1 MKIEVKKTIWPSLI
15 SSGVIL
21 VLGLLLFFKSSVTL
35 MGISYIFGGLIIAI
49 GVLAIVRFISNNHSD
64 ISNQLNI
71 VYGIICIISGIFFIE
86 KPEIIGSIIP
96 VVMGIGIIISSSLKI
111 QQSFNLKSLNSSYF
125 FWSFVTALLSLIC
138 GIVLLFNPFKGAVII
153 TKVIGIFLVMYA
165 ILDICNT
172 IVLKKSGVSISIS
185 TVNDKDTKS
194 KSNHRKA
201 KDAKIIKEVT
211 KKGDGKSDTI

>member
-21 VLGLLLFFKSSVTL
+21 VLGLLLLFKSSVTL

-71 VYGIICIISGIFFIE
+71 IYGIICIISGIFFIE

-138 GIVLLFNPFKGAVII
+138 GVVLLFNPFKGAVII

-185 TVNDKDTKS
+185 TVNDKDIKS
-194 KSNHRKA
+194 KSNHKKA

-211 KKGDGKSDTI
+211 KKGDEEE

>member
-15 SSGVIL
+15 SSGIIL

-71 VYGIICIISGIFFIE
+71 IYGIICIISGIFFIE

-96 VVMGIGIIISSSLKI
+96 VVMGISIIISSSLKI

-138 GIVLLFNPFKGAVII
+138 GVVLLFNPFKGAVII

-185 TVNDKDTKS
+185 TVNDKDIKS

-201 KDAKIIKEVT
+201 KEAKIIKEVT
-211 KKGDGKSDTI
+211 KKGDDEE

>member
-71 VYGIICIISGIFFIE
+71 IYGIICIISGIFFIE

-138 GIVLLFNPFKGAVII
+138 GVVLLFNPFKGAVII

-201 KDAKIIKEVT
+201 KNAKIIKEVT
-211 KKGDGKSDTI
+211 KKDNYI

>member
-138 GIVLLFNPFKGAVII
+138 GVVLLFNPFKGTVII

-172 IVLKKSGVSISIS
+172 LVLKKSGVSISIS
-185 TVNDKDTKS
+185 TVNDKDIKS

-201 KDAKIIKEVT
+201 KNAKIIKEVT
-211 KKGDGKSDTI
+211 KKGDEEE

>member
-71 VYGIICIISGIFFIE
+71 IYGIICIISGIFFIE

-138 GIVLLFNPFKGAVII
+138 GVILLFNPFKGAVII

-201 KDAKIIKEVT
+201 KDAKVIKEVT
-211 KKGDGKSDTI
+211 KKGDEEE

>member
-71 VYGIICIISGIFFIE
+71 IYGIICIIIGIFFIE

-138 GIVLLFNPFKGAVII
+138 GVVLLFNPFKGAVII

-185 TVNDKDTKS
+185 TVNDKDIKS

-211 KKGDGKSDTI
+211 KKGDEEE

>member
-1 MKIEVKKTIWPSLI
+1 MKIEVKKTMWPSLI
-15 SSGVIL
+15 SSAVIL

-49 GVLAIVRFISNNHSD
+49 GVLAIIRFISNDHSD

-71 VYGIICIISGIFFIE
+71 IYGIICIISGIFFIE

-138 GIVLLFNPFKGAVII
+138 GVVLLFNPFKGAVII
-153 TKVIGIFLVMYA
+153 TKVIGIFLAIYA

-185 TVNDKDTKS
+185 TVDDKDTKS
-194 KSNHRKA
+194 KSKHKKT

-211 KKGDGKSDTI
+211 KKGDEEE

>member
-138 GIVLLFNPFKGAVII
+138 GVVLLFNPFKGAVII

-185 TVNDKDTKS
+185 TVNDKDTQS

-211 KKGDGKSDTI
+211 KKGDEEE

>member
-71 VYGIICIISGIFFIE
+71 IYGIICIISGIFFIE

-138 GIVLLFNPFKGAVII
+138 GVILLFNPFKGAVII

-211 KKGDGKSDTI
+211 KKGDEEE

>member
-138 GIVLLFNPFKGAVII
+138 GVVLLFNPFKGAVII

-185 TVNDKDTKS
+185 TVNDKDIKS

-211 KKGDGKSDTI
+211 KKGDEEE

>member
-71 VYGIICIISGIFFIE
+71 IYGIICIISGIFFIE

-138 GIVLLFNPFKGAVII
+138 GVILLFNPFKGAVII

-185 TVNDKDTKS
+185 TVNDKDINS

-211 KKGDGKSDTI
+211 KKGEEEE

>member
-71 VYGIICIISGIFFIE
+71 IYGIICIISGIFFIE

-138 GIVLLFNPFKGAVII
+138 GVVLLFNPFKGAVII

-201 KDAKIIKEVT
+201 KNAKIIKEVT
-211 KKGDGKSDTI
+211 KIGDEEE

>member
-153 TKVIGIFLVMYA
+153 TKAIGIFLVMYA

-185 TVNDKDTKS
+185 TVNDKDIKS
-194 KSNHRKA
+194 KSNHKKA

-211 KKGDGKSDTI
+211 KKGDEE

>member
-1 MKIEVKKTIWPSLI
+1 MKIEVKKTMWPSLI
-15 SSGVIL
+15 SSAVIL

-49 GVLAIVRFISNNHSD
+49 GVLAIIRFISNDHSD

-71 VYGIICIISGIFFIE
+71 IYGIICIISGIFFIE

-96 VVMGIGIIISSSLKI
+96 IVMGIGIIISSSLKI
-111 QQSFNLKSLNSSYF
+111 QQSFNLKSLNSNYF

-138 GIVLLFNPFKGAVII
+138 GVVLLFNPFKGAVII
-153 TKVIGIFLVMYA
+153 TKVIGIFLAIYA

-185 TVNDKDTKS
+185 TVDDKDTKS
-194 KSNHRKA
+194 KSKHK
-201 KDAKIIKEVT
+201 KTKEAKIIKEVT
-211 KKGDGKSDTI
+211 KKGDEEE

>member
-1 MKIEVKKTIWPSLI
+1 MKIEVKKTICPSLI

-71 VYGIICIISGIFFIE
+71 IYGIICIISGIFFIE

-138 GIVLLFNPFKGAVII
+138 GVILLFNPFKGAVII
-153 TKVIGIFLVMYA
+153 TKVIGIFLAIYA

-185 TVNDKDTKS
+185 TVDDKDAKS
-194 KSNHRKA
+194 KSKHKKT
-201 KDAKIIKEVT
+201 KDAKVIKEVT
-211 KKGDGKSDTI
+211 KKEDEN

>member
-111 QQSFNLKSLNSSYF
+111 QQSFNHKSLNSSYF

-138 GIVLLFNPFKGAVII
+138 GVVLLFNPFKGAVII

-211 KKGDGKSDTI
+211 KKGDEEE

>member
-71 VYGIICIISGIFFIE
+71 IYGIICIISGIFFIE

-138 GIVLLFNPFKGAVII
+138 GVVLLFNPFKGAVII

-172 IVLKKSGVSISIS
+172 IVLKNSGVSISIS

-211 KKGDGKSDTI
+211 KKGDEEE

>member
-1 MKIEVKKTIWPSLI
+1 MRMKIEVKKTIWPSLI

-71 VYGIICIISGIFFIE
+71 IYGIICIISGIFFIE

-138 GIVLLFNPFKGAVII
+138 GVILLFNPFKGAVII

-185 TVNDKDTKS
+185 TVNDKDIKS

-211 KKGDGKSDTI
+211 KKGDEEE

>member
-71 VYGIICIISGIFFIE
+71 IYGIICIISGIFFIE

-138 GIVLLFNPFKGAVII
+138 GVVLLFNPFKGAVII
-153 TKVIGIFLVMYA
+153 TKVIGIFLVIYA

-172 IVLKKSGVSISIS
+172 VVLKKSGVSISIS

-211 KKGDGKSDTI
+211 KKGDEEE

>member
-1 MKIEVKKTIWPSLI
+1 MKIEVKKTVWPSLI

-138 GIVLLFNPFKGAVII
+138 GVVLLFNPFKGAVII

-172 IVLKKSGVSISIS
+172 LVLKKSGVSISIS
-185 TVNDKDTKS
+185 TVNDKDIKS

-201 KDAKIIKEVT
+201 KNAKIIKEVT
-211 KKGDGKSDTI
+211 KKGDEEE

>member
-71 VYGIICIISGIFFIE
+71 IYGIICIISGIFFIE

-111 QQSFNLKSLNSSYF
+111 QQSFNLRSLNSSYF

-138 GIVLLFNPFKGAVII
+138 GVVLLFNPFKGAVII
-153 TKVIGIFLVMYA
+153 TKVIGIFLVIYA

-201 KDAKIIKEVT
+201 KNAKIIKEVT
-211 KKGDGKSDTI
+211 KKGDEEE

>member
-138 GIVLLFNPFKGAVII
+138 GVILLFNPFKGAVII

-185 TVNDKDTKS
+185 TVGDKGAKS
-194 KSNHRKA
+194 KSKHKKT

-211 KKGDGKSDTI
+211 KKEDEN

>member
-111 QQSFNLKSLNSSYF
+111 QQSFNVKSLNSSYF

-138 GIVLLFNPFKGAVII
+138 GVVLLFNPFKGAVII

-185 TVNDKDTKS
+185 TVNDKDIKS
-194 KSNHRKA
+194 KSNHKKA

-211 KKGDGKSDTI
+211 KKGDEE

>member
-138 GIVLLFNPFKGAVII
+138 GVVLLFNPFKGAVII
-153 TKVIGIFLVMYA
+153 TKVIGIFLVIYA

-211 KKGDGKSDTI
+211 KKGDEEE

>member
-21 VLGLLLFFKSSVTL
+21 VLGLLLFFKSLVTL

-71 VYGIICIISGIFFIE
+71 IYGIICIISGIFFIE

-138 GIVLLFNPFKGAVII
+138 GVVLLFNPFKGAVII

-201 KDAKIIKEVT
+201 KNAKIIKEVT
-211 KKGDGKSDTI
+211 KKGDEEE

>member
-71 VYGIICIISGIFFIE
+71 IYGIICIISGIFFIE

-211 KKGDGKSDTI
+211 KKGDEEE

>member
-138 GIVLLFNPFKGAVII
+138 GVVLLFNPFKGAVII

-185 TVNDKDTKS
+185 TVNDKDAKS

-201 KDAKIIKEVT
+201 KEAKIIKEVT
-211 KKGDGKSDTI
+211 KKGDEEE

>member
-21 VLGLLLFFKSSVTL
+21 VLGLLLFLKSSVTL

-125 FWSFVTALLSLIC
+125 FWPFVTALLSLIC
-138 GIVLLFNPFKGAVII
+138 GVILLFNPFKGAVII

-172 IVLKKSGVSISIS
+172 IVLKKSGVSISVS
-185 TVNDKDTKS
+185 TVNDKDINS

-211 KKGDGKSDTI
+211 KKGDEEE

>member
-138 GIVLLFNPFKGAVII
+138 GVVLLFNPFKGAVII

-211 KKGDGKSDTI
+211 KKGDEE

>member
-1 MKIEVKKTIWPSLI
+1 
-15 SSGVIL
+15 
-21 VLGLLLFFKSSVTL
+21 

-71 VYGIICIISGIFFIE
+71 IYGIICIISGIFFIE

-138 GIVLLFNPFKGAVII
+138 GVILLFNPFKGAVII
-153 TKVIGIFLVMYA
+153 TKVIGIFLVIYA

-211 KKGDGKSDTI
+211 KKGDEEE

>member
-71 VYGIICIISGIFFIE
+71 IYGIICIISGIFFIE

-96 VVMGIGIIISSSLKI
+96 IVMGIGIIISSSLKI

-138 GIVLLFNPFKGAVII
+138 GVILLFNPFKGAVII

-172 IVLKKSGVSISIS
+172 IVLKKSGVSISVS
-185 TVNDKDTKS
+185 TVNDKDIKS

-211 KKGDGKSDTI
+211 KKGDEE

>member
-71 VYGIICIISGIFFIE
+71 IYGIICIISGIFFIE

-138 GIVLLFNPFKGAVII
+138 GVILLFNPFKGAVII

-172 IVLKKSGVSISIS
+172 IVLKKSGVSISVS
-185 TVNDKDTKS
+185 TVNDKDINS

-211 KKGDGKSDTI
+211 KKDNYI

>member
-138 GIVLLFNPFKGAVII
+138 GVVLLFNPFKGAVII

-185 TVNDKDTKS
+185 TVNDKDIKS

-211 KKGDGKSDTI
+211 KKGDDED

>member
-1 MKIEVKKTIWPSLI
+1 MKIEVKKTMWPSLI
-15 SSGVIL
+15 SSAVIL

-49 GVLAIVRFISNNHSD
+49 GVLAIIRFISNDHSD

-71 VYGIICIISGIFFIE
+71 IYGIICIIGGIFFIE

-138 GIVLLFNPFKGAVII
+138 GVVLLFNPFKGAVII
-153 TKVIGIFLVMYA
+153 TKVIGIFLAIYA

-185 TVNDKDTKS
+185 TATDDNNES
-194 KSNHRKA
+194 RK
-201 KDAKIIKEVT
+201 KTEDAKIIKEVT
-211 KKGDGKSDTI
+211 KKGDENE

>member
-15 SSGVIL
+15 SSAVIL

-71 VYGIICIISGIFFIE
+71 IYGIICIISGIFFIE

-138 GIVLLFNPFKGAVII
+138 GVILLFNPFKGAVII
-153 TKVIGIFLVMYA
+153 TKVIGIFLVIYA

-211 KKGDGKSDTI
+211 KKGDEEE

>member
-35 MGISYIFGGLIIAI
+35 MGTSYIFGGLIIAI

-71 VYGIICIISGIFFIE
+71 IYGIICIISGIFFIE

-138 GIVLLFNPFKGAVII
+138 GVVLLFNPFKGAVII

-211 KKGDGKSDTI
+211 KKGDEEE

>member
-71 VYGIICIISGIFFIE
+71 IYGIICIISGIFFIE

-138 GIVLLFNPFKGAVII
+138 GVILLFNPFKGAVII

-172 IVLKKSGVSISIS
+172 IVLKKSGVSISVS
-185 TVNDKDTKS
+185 TVNDKDINS

-211 KKGDGKSDTI
+211 KKGDEEE

>member
-138 GIVLLFNPFKGAVII
+138 GVVLLFNPFKGAVII
-153 TKVIGIFLVMYA
+153 TKVIGIFLVIYA

-185 TVNDKDTKS
+185 TVNDKDIKS

-201 KDAKIIKEVT
+201 KNAKIIKEVT
-211 KKGDGKSDTI
+211 KKGDEEE